1 MQGQPLKISHNTNI
15 DAVRGL
21 AVLGIFFLNV
31 SFMGVTLY
39 GYAPF
44 PEFHLTDAITETLS
58 NFLLE
63 GRFLS
68 LFSMLF
74 GVGLYIQ
81 QQNFL
86 ARGLEPYPLIRS
98 RLLWLMLFGALHS
111 LFIWPGDILLTYS
124 ICGFLTWHYRNL
136 EIEAQQ
142 RRALLFIAIGI
153 LAYGLMILLP
163 GDETWIRGNALFNE
177 QYSAWT
183 GSYGEQLLMH
193 LFMTLLMLISLPFT
207 LLWFVSGVMLLG
219 ISLYRRGLFDQ
230 GLPQGK
236 LGKLLALSLLLSL
249 ADTILSLQSRPKLV
263 MLSDILVMLS
273 AIPMAIIYAH
283 LLVKFG
289 RRLPWL
295 QMRLQAVGRI
305 PLSLYILQSCFGI
318 WLFRHQAPELL
329 LTLERIDYLAIALG
343 YALVQIILAGCYLKF
358 FNQGPLEWLWR
369 RLAFGNKPINNATN
383 THESNT

>member
-1 MQGQPLKISHNTNI
+1 MQGQPLKISHNPNI

-86 ARGLEPYPLIRS
+86 ARGLEPFPLIRS

-124 ICGFLTWHYRNL
+124 ICGFLAWHYRNL

-142 RRALLFIAIGI
+142 RRALLFIAIGT

-163 GDETWIRGNALFNE
+163 GDETWIRGNVLFNE

-273 AIPMAIIYAH
+273 AIPMAIIYVH

-295 QMRLQAVGRI
+295 PRRLQAVGRI

-329 LTLERIDYLAIALG
+329 LTLERIDYLVIALG

-358 FNQGPLEWLWR
+358 FKQGPLEWLWR

>member
-1 MQGQPLKISHNTNI
+1 MQGQPLKISHNPNI

-219 ISLYRRGLFDQ
+219 ISLYRRGLFDL

-343 YALVQIILAGCYLKF
+343 YALVQIILAGCYLRF